1 VPHRWQQGEENAM
14 AKDLEGRVAIV
25 TGAAGGI
32 GRVLV
37 KAFAGRGVRIA
48 ACDIDAAALAA
59 MEREYGRDRVAGFTL
74 DISDPAACA
83 ATVQKVADH
92 FGGVHILVNNGA
104 VGMSEV
110 RPDHFTRPVQ
120 IEDIEAKT
128 WQRFMAVNLSG
139 AFFLAKAAVPVFRKQ
154 RWGRIVNVTTSFFTM
169 LNPGF
174 SPYGPAK
181 AGLEAWSASL
191 AGELKGSGI
200 TVNVVVPG
208 GPTDTPMVP
217 VESGIDRAKLI
228 RPERMAPPI
237 LWLCSDEAGDATGR
251 RYIAAEWDDSVP
263 PAVAAR
269 RSNPAAWPGLAQGV
283 VWPSDEPPSLAGDAP
298 SKG

>member
-1 VPHRWQQGEENAM
+1 
-14 AKDLEGRVAIV
+14 
-25 TGAAGGI
+25 
-32 GRVLV
+32 
-37 KAFAGRGVRIA
+37 VRIA
-48 ACDIDAAALAA
+48 ACDIDAAAIGA
-59 MEREYGRDRVAGFTL
+59 MERDYGRDRVAGFTL

-83 ATVQKVADH
+83 VSVQRIAGQL
-92 FGGVHILVNNGA
+92 GGLHILVNNAA

-120 IEDIEAKT
+120 IEDIEVRT
-128 WQRFMAVNLSG
+128 WQRFIAVNLSG
-139 AFFLAKAAVPVFRKQ
+139 AFFMAKAAVPHFRKQ
-154 RWGRIVNVTTSFFTM
+154 GWGRIVNTTTSFFTM

-191 AGELKGSGI
+191 AGELEGSGI

-237 LWLCSDEAGDATGR
+237 LWLCSDEAGGVTGR
-251 RYIAAEWDDSVP
+251 RYIAVEWDESVA
-263 PAVAAR
+263 PAVAAK
-269 RSNPAAWPGLAQGV
+269 RSNPTAWPGLAQGV
-283 VWPSDEPPSLAGDAP
+283 VWPSDEPPSLAADES

>member
-1 VPHRWQQGEENAM
+1 M
-14 AKDLEGRVAIV
+14 ASDLEGRIAIV

-37 KAFAGRGVRIA
+37 SAFLARGVRIA
-48 ACDIDAAALAA
+48 ACDVDAAALGA
-59 MEREYGRDRVAGFTL
+59 MEREHGAERVAAFVL

-83 ATVQKVADH
+83 ATVQQIADR
-92 FGGVHILVNNGA
+92 FGGLHILVNNAA

-110 RPDHFTRPVQ
+110 RRDHFTRPVH
-120 IEDIEAKT
+120 IEDIDVNT
-128 WQRFMAVNLSG
+128 WQRFIAVNLSG
-139 AFFLAKAAVPVFRKQ
+139 AFFLAKVVVPVFRKQ
-154 RWGRIVNVTTSFFTM
+154 GWGRIVNVTTSFFTM

-191 AGELKGSGI
+191 AGELKGTGT

-217 VESGIDRAKLI
+217 AESGIERSKLI

-237 LWLCSDEAGDATGR
+237 LWLCSEEAADVTGR
-251 RYIAAEWDDSVP
+251 RYIAAEWDETVP
-263 PAVAAR
+263 PAVAGKA
-269 RSNPAAWPGLAQGV
+269 SNPAAWPGLAQGV
-283 VWPSDEPPSLAGDAP
+283 VWPSDTRPSLAAETP